1 MRDYNVDLLDGFDGR
16 EIVYDEKKEKSYHAR
31 IWWALL
37 IAVTLILLRGVTF
50 HIDECQ
56 LAKNGQKITAEYNE
70 STAQAV
76 YREADGLYHQYDISG
91 FSAEHEGTFITLY
104 YRDNVAYAEPVHTTE
119 FWLKTYLIFG
129 AASLLCGWRLWKI
142 YKG

>member
-1 MRDYNVDLLDGFDGR
+1 MRDSNVDLLDGFDGR
-16 EIVYDEKKEKSYHAR
+16 EIVYDEKKERSYQAR

-37 IAVTLILLRGVTF
+37 IVAVLILLRGVTF
-50 HIDECQ
+50 HVDEYQ
-56 LAKNGQKITAEYNE
+56 LAKNGHQITAEYDE
-70 STAQAV
+70 DTAQAV
-76 YREADGLYHQYDISG
+76 YWDADGFYHQYDISG
-91 FSAEHEGTFITLY
+91 FTAEHEGAFITLY
-104 YRDNVAYAEPVHTTE
+104 YRDNLAYAEPIHTTE

>member
-1 MRDYNVDLLDGFDGR
+1 MDLLDGFDGR

-37 IAVTLILLRGVTF
+37 AAAVLVLLRGVTF
-50 HIDECQ
+50 HIDEW
-56 LAKNGQKITAEYNE
+56 KMVHSGNRIVAEYNE

-76 YREADGLYHQYDISG
+76 YREEDGAFHQYDISG
-91 FSAEHEGTFITLY
+91 FTAEHDGDTITLY
-104 YRDNVAYAEPVHTTE
+104 YDEAIAYAEPIHTAG
-119 FWLKTYLIFG
+119 FWIKTYLIFG
-129 AASLLCGWRLWKI
+129 IASFFFGWRLWRI

>member
-37 IAVTLILLRGVTF
+37 IAAVLILLRGVTF
-50 HIDECQ
+50 HIDERKMVHSGNQ
-56 LAKNGQKITAEYNE
+56 ILAEYNE

-76 YREADGLYHQYDISG
+76 YWDTDGLYHQYDISG
-91 FSAEHEGTFITLY
+91 FSAEHDGDSITLY
-104 YRDNVAYAEPVHTTE
+104 YRENVAYAEPVHTTG

>member
-37 IAVTLILLRGVTF
+37 LAAILILLRGVTF
-50 HIDECQ
+50 HIDERQ
-56 LAKNGQKITAEYNE
+56 LAKNGQQITAEYNE

-76 YREADGLYHQYDISG
+76 YWDADGLYHQYDISG
-91 FSAEHEGTFITLY
+91 FTAEHEGNAITLY
-104 YRDNVAYAEPVHTTE
+104 YKEDVAHAEPIHTAG
-119 FWLKTYLIFG
+119 FWLKTYLFFG
-129 AASLLCGWRLWKI
+129 VASLLCGWRLWKI